1 MQMPNARTPLKIGT
15 RGSPLALAQAHE
27 TRARLMAAH
36 GLPED
41 AFEIVAI
48 RTTGDDRTLIAADRP
63 LKEIG
68 GKGLF
73 TKEIE
78 EALSAGRIDIAVHS
92 MKDMP
97 VLQPDGLVL
106 DCHLPRED
114 VRDAFVSRS
123 FARLADLPEGAV
135 VGSSSL
141 RRRAQL
147 AHRRPDLRLVQFRGN
162 VQTRLRKLDDG
173 VAMATLLAM
182 AGLNRLGM
190 AEVAQEPIEPEEM
203 LPAVAQGAIGIERRA
218 ADGRVAAL
226 LAAIHD
232 RATGERLAAERAFLT
247 RLDGSCETPIAGLA
261 LHQGGGLWLRGE
273 ILRPD
278 GSEVIAGERRCAV
291 ADAAEAGADLARE
304 LLAQAP
310 AGFFDW
316 RGPSADEGSRA

>member
-1 MQMPNARTPLKIGT
+1 MTQSLPTPANPLKIGT

-27 TRARLMAAH
+27 TRSRLAAAFE
-36 GLPED
+36 LPPE
-41 AFEIVAI
+41 AFEIVVI
-48 RTTGDDRTLIAADRP
+48 KTTGDRVLDRP

-78 EALSAGRIDIAVHS
+78 EALLSGAIDIAVHS

-97 VLQPDGLVL
+97 VAQPAGLLL
-106 DCHLPRED
+106 DCYLPRED
-114 VRDAFVSRS
+114 VRDAFVSPQVE
-123 FARLADLPEGAV
+123 RLADLPQGAV

-147 AHRRPDLRLVQFRGN
+147 AHRRPDLMLVEFRGN
-162 VQTRLRKLDDG
+162 VQTRMKKLEDG
-173 VAMATLLAM
+173 VAVATFLAM

-190 AEVAQEPIEPEEM
+190 AQVARSAIEVDEM

-218 ADGRVAAL
+218 DDARAERM

-232 RATGERLAAERAFLT
+232 TTTGQRLAAERAYLAA
-247 RLDGSCETPIAGLA
+247 LDGSCETPIAGLA
-261 LHQGGGLWLRGE
+261 LLQGDQVWLRGE

-278 GSEVIAGERRCAV
+278 GSEVISGEGRSSV
-291 ADAAEAGADLARE
+291 AEAAEMGADLARR

-310 AGFFDW
+310 AGFFSW
-316 RGPSADEGSRA
+316 R